1 MTVGIHNLA
10 WWARD
15 YAYAAGRQI
24 RALTSRASP
33 QGFQTG
39 DQCPVVVIP
48 GIYERWQFLQPLIC
62 RVHEAGHPVYV
73 VRKLSWNTASVPD
86 AARHVADFIAE
97 EGLEG
102 VVLLAHSKGGLIGKF
117 VMIAHD
123 VDVRIL
129 GMIAVA
135 VPFSGS
141 TYARYMLAPS
151 LRSFA
156 ASNVHITGLNRN
168 TETNRKIISIF
179 SRFDP
184 HIPEGSALSGARN
197 IEIDTGGHFRLL
209 ADSRVAAAVMT
220 KLSGFGHPLTRPDDD
235 PRAHSTNVGPVY
247 RLGPRS
253 GPGRRAETRGR
264 GLAADEYGWGAG

>member
-1 MTVGIHNLA
+1 M
-10 WWARD
+10 
-15 YAYAAGRQI
+15 
-24 RALTSRASP
+24 
-33 QGFQTG
+33 
-39 DQCPVVVIP
+39 
-48 GIYERWQFLQPLIC
+48 
-62 RVHEAGHPVYV
+62 YV

-135 VPFSGS
+135 VSFSGS

-156 ASNVHITGLNRN
+156 ASDVHITGLNRN

-184 HIPEGSALSGARN
+184 HIPEGSALSGG
-197 IEIDTGGHFRLL
+197 E
-209 ADSRVAAAVMT
+209 
-220 KLSGFGHPLTRPDDD
+220 K
-235 PRAHSTNVGPVY
+235 Y
-247 RLGPRS
+247 
-253 GPGRRAETRGR
+253 
-264 GLAADEYGWGAG
+264 